1 MKKLLIK
8 NGHVVDPKNK
18 IDEVCDVLIIDGKI
32 SKVSKNITEKDAEV
46 FDANGKVVAPGLIDI
61 HVHFREPGQESKET
75 IATGSAAAAAGG
87 FTQVCCMANTNP
99 PIDNRGIVEL
109 VRGIAAREAVIKVH
123 PIAAV
128 TKQMGG
134 VELVE
139 MGELLEAGVVA
150 FSDDGLPISNAMVMR
165 RALEYSSQWSAPIM
179 VHEED
184 LNLVNGGSMNESA
197 TSTRLGLPG
206 NPSVAEDVLVARDVE
221 LARLGGRIHF
231 AHVSSGRSVE
241 IIRQAKA
248 QGLKVTCET
257 APHYL
262 TLTDADVDQYNTHFK
277 MAPPLRGFPDQKQL
291 IEGIMDG
298 TIDCIATDHA
308 PHTRDDKNVE
318 FNQAKFGVIGLET
331 SLPVMVSRFVNTGK
345 ISWTRLI
352 ELMALKPAE
361 IVGLEGGHLSIGM
374 PADVVIIDA
383 QTEKE
388 VQPNLFKSKG
398 RNCPFKGWKI
408 AGWPVATFV
417 AGKRV
422 F

>member
-1 MKKLLIK
+1 MEMMMNKLLIK

-134 VELVE
+134 MELVE

-184 LNLVNGGSMNESA
+184 LNLEN
-197 TSTRLGLPG
+197 
-206 NPSVAEDVLVARDVE
+206 
-221 LARLGGRIHF
+221 F
-231 AHVSSGRSVE
+231 SS
-241 IIRQAKA
+241 
-248 QGLKVTCET
+248 
-257 APHYL
+257 
-262 TLTDADVDQYNTHFK
+262 
-277 MAPPLRGFPDQKQL
+277 
-291 IEGIMDG
+291 
-298 TIDCIATDHA
+298 
-308 PHTRDDKNVE
+308 
-318 FNQAKFGVIGLET
+318 
-331 SLPVMVSRFVNTGK
+331 
-345 ISWTRLI
+345 
-352 ELMALKPAE
+352 
-361 IVGLEGGHLSIGM
+361 
-374 PADVVIIDA
+374 
-383 QTEKE
+383 
-388 VQPNLFKSKG
+388 
-398 RNCPFKGWKI
+398 
-408 AGWPVATFV
+408 
-417 AGKRV
+417 
-422 F
+422 